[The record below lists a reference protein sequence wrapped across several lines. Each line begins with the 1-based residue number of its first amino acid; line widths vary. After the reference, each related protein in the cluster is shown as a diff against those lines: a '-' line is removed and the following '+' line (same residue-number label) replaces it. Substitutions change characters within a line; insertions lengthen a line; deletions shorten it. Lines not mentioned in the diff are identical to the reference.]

1 MTASR
6 RTISNAGPLMAL
18 AKLNR
23 LDLLAKVYDRVEIPR
38 AVYREVV
45 TQGLAHGAPD
55 ARVVQLFWEQLEWPI
70 VDVPQ
75 HLLSDFQPS
84 VVLDA
89 GETEVLALA
98 NDDPGAMVLIDDDL
112 ARQEARRIAVQV
124 KGTLGVLVQAFRKR
138 VLTLEETELLIQQ
151 IAARPDIWIGARLCE
166 GVLKGLENQ

>member
-6 RTISNAGPLMAL
+6 RVISNAGPLMAL

-23 LDLLAKVYDRVEIPR
+23 LDLLARLYDRIEMPT

-45 TQGLAHGAPD
+45 TQGLARGAPD
-55 ARVVQLFWEQLEWPI
+55 ARIVQLFWERHEWPI
-70 VDVPQ
+70 TEVPAK
-75 HLLSDFQPS
+75 LVSDLQQQ

-98 NDDPGAMVLIDDDL
+98 SDDTSALFLIDDDL
-112 ARQEARRIAVQV
+112 ARQEARRLGIQV
-124 KGTLGVLVQAFRKR
+124 KGTLGVLVQAFRR
-138 VLTLEETELLIQQ
+138 QLLTFDETELLVQL

-166 GVLKGLENQ
+166 GVLKGLERP